1 MAQRWKDGGRTQTA
15 LDTGGID
22 DRRIFSMTNAS
33 AVRSC
38 RPLTITHRRFNMSYR
53 VKLAAV
59 AFFAVVGQ
67 ASAQQTSCP
76 SDMHDS
82 QWRGS
87 STIITPYGGGPG
99 VDCQRVYHCNGEA
112 DSGSVP
118 SGCKVVATSSKSI
131 TGKCSMDSDSGSC
144 RKCETDPPSEQ
155 CQWHLEQQ

>member
-1 MAQRWKDGGRTQTA
+1 M
-15 LDTGGID
+15 
-22 DRRIFSMTNAS
+22 
-33 AVRSC
+33 SC
-38 RPLTITHRRFNMSYR
+38 R
-53 VKLAAV
+53 VKLAVV
-59 AFFAVVGQ
+59 AFFAVVSQAFAQQ
-67 ASAQQTSCP
+67 ASCP
-76 SDMHDS
+76 GDIHDS